1 MTIYRSMRRQA
12 RRARR
17 TGMQPMM
24 LFNTGDQLPETA
36 LVVLVRWAWRYR
48 SELAPVFLAVVM
60 LSAGWWL
67 HTAHPHWWASVVILT
82 VSTVA
87 VLAVAGHRLGF
98 PTRAESLYAAAVA
111 AGTGG
116 WLSAAT
122 IAGPFTAPLP
132 LVLAVGGLVLAVPW
146 WAHGRRRA
154 RVRVER
160 KLAVWPVIS
169 QAVGLEGSQVMS
181 AVVDLWGWRAR
192 FRLARGQTIDDARAK
207 LPAIESALGTFRGAA
222 RVYPTPDDLANR
234 FELRVLDKDPHAEAI
249 PWPGPSVTSITQ
261 PIDLGP
267 FEDATPA
274 LVSFLRRHGLFGGGT
289 GWGKSGGLN
298 LLNGNLVACTDVVIW
313 AIDLKRG
320 MELAPWASC
329 IDWLATTPDEARAM
343 LNDGVAVLEARAAD
357 LAAAGLRVWE
367 PSPERP
373 ALVIIVD
380 EFAELTE
387 AAPEAK
393 PDSDS
398 IGRRGRA
405 VAVQLIAATQR
416 PTQKA
421 MGQGALRS
429 MMDIRICFRVR
440 ERRDV
445 DLILGQ
451 GMLPAGWN
459 AHKLNAPG
467 KFLVSAPGHD
477 TPKPART
484 YLLDDE
490 TVAATAARYAG
501 QRPALDP
508 ISAAACRARPGS
520 STATS
525 TLAPPTG
532 RDGASAP
539 VTGWWDQA
547 RRGPDPEAVLWRAL
561 QEAPAEGI
569 SVGVLM
575 TVTGMG
581 RSWVYYRLAEH
592 AAAGR
597 AVQIT
602 RGCWRATPE
611 PS

>member
-1 MTIYRSMRRQA
+1 MSSYRSMRRQA
-12 RRARR
+12 RRVRR

-24 LFNTGDQLPETA
+24 LFNTGDQFPETA

-48 SELAPVFLAVVM
+48 SELAPVFLAAVV

-67 HTAHPHWWASVVILT
+67 HTAHPHWWASVVTLT
-82 VSTVA
+82 VAIVA
-87 VLAVAGHRLGF
+87 VLAVAGHRLGI
-98 PTRAESLYAAAVA
+98 PTRAECLYAAAVA

-116 WLSAAT
+116 WLAAAT
-122 IAGPFTAPLP
+122 VAGPFAAPLP
-132 LVLAVGGLVLAVPW
+132 VVLVVAGMVLAVPW

-181 AVVDLWGWRAR
+181 AVVDMWGWRAR
-192 FRLARGQTIDDARAK
+192 FRLARGQTIDDAHAK

-298 LLNGNLVACTDVVIW
+298 LINGNLVACTDVAIW

-343 LNDGVAVLEARAAD
+343 LTDGVAVLEARAAD
-357 LAAAGLRVWE
+357 LAAAGRRIWE
-367 PSPERP
+367 PSPQRP
-373 ALVIIVD
+373 ALIIIVD

-451 GMLPAGWN
+451 GMLTAGWN

-477 TPKPART
+477 TPKPARA

-490 TVAATAARYAG
+490 TVAATAARYADH
-501 QRPALDP
+501 RPALDP

-525 TLAPPTG
+525 TPAPSTG
-532 RDGASAP
+532 QDGASAP
-539 VTGWWDQA
+539 MTGWWDQA